1 MVCRRRHVARNLR
14 VTNMTSNPDGPT
26 AHPANAAA
34 ETKRV
39 VGASITLGAA
49 VGVTALSF
57 GLAAVSAGATVWQA
71 CALSFF
77 TFTGASQFSAMSV
90 VGAGGSLSA
99 AFGGAALLAVRNFVY
114 GLALSKRI
122 SVDRT
127 GKKLSLVRRVIAAQF
142 VIDETTAMT
151 TAQSDPG
158 LARTAFWVTALS
170 LFVTWN
176 LGTLIGALAGSVL
189 DTRALGFDAAF
200 PAAFLAMLPP
210 HLRTK
215 RGRQAAV
222 TGAVVCVLLTPFVPV
237 GVAILV
243 AVVGVMFGVRK

>member
-1 MVCRRRHVARNLR
+1 MTEADGVERRR
-14 VTNMTSNPDGPT
+14 
-26 AHPANAAA
+26 
-34 ETKRV
+34 V
-39 VGASITLGAA
+39 VSASLTLGAA

-90 VGAGGSLSA
+90 VGAGGSAVA

-114 GLALSKRI
+114 GLALAGRV
-122 SVDRT
+122 SVDGDGRRMSL
-127 GKKLSLVRRVIAAQF
+127 GKRLLAAQF

-151 TAQSDPG
+151 TTQTSLR
-158 LARTAFWVTALS
+158 LARTAFWATALS

-176 LGTLIGALAGSVL
+176 LGTLVGALAGSVL
-189 DTRALGFDAAF
+189 DTQALGFDAAF

-210 HLRTK
+210 HLRTRQGK
-215 RGRQAAV
+215 RAAL
-222 TGAVVCVLLTPFVPV
+222 TGAVLCVALTPFVPV
-237 GVAILV
+237 GIPILV
-243 AVVGVMFGVRK
+243 AVVGVLFGVRP

>member
-1 MVCRRRHVARNLR
+1 MTEADGVERRR
-14 VTNMTSNPDGPT
+14 
-26 AHPANAAA
+26 
-34 ETKRV
+34 V
-39 VGASITLGAA
+39 VSASLTLGAA

-90 VGAGGSLSA
+90 VGAGGSAVA

-114 GLALSKRI
+114 GLALAGRV
-122 SVDRT
+122 SVDGDGRR
-127 GKKLSLVRRVIAAQF
+127 LSLGKRLLAAQF

-151 TAQSDPG
+151 TTQTSPR
-158 LARTAFWVTALS
+158 LARTAFWATALS

-176 LGTLIGALAGSVL
+176 LGTLVGALAGSVL
-189 DTRALGFDAAF
+189 DTQALGFDAAF

-210 HLRTK
+210 HLRTRQGK
-215 RGRQAAV
+215 RAAL
-222 TGAVVCVLLTPFVPV
+222 TGAVLCVALTPFVPV
-237 GVAILV
+237 GIPILV
-243 AVVGVMFGVRK
+243 AVVGVLFGVRP

>member
-1 MVCRRRHVARNLR
+1 MNEPPARGTDPDPTERRRVL
-14 VTNMTSNPDGPT
+14 
-26 AHPANAAA
+26 AA
-34 ETKRV
+34 
-39 VGASITLGAA
+39 GFTLGAA

-57 GLAAVSAGATVWQA
+57 GLAAVSAGASVWQA

-90 VGAGGSLSA
+90 VGAGGSTAA

-114 GLALSKRI
+114 GVALAGRVG
-122 SVDRT
+122 VDGDGRRYPV
-127 GKKLSLVRRVIAAQF
+127 VRRLATAQF

-151 TAQSDPG
+151 MGQSEPR

-176 LGTLIGALAGSVL
+176 LGTLAGALAGSVL
-189 DTRALGFDAAF
+189 DARALGFDAAF

-210 HLRTK
+210 HLRTA
-215 RGRQAAV
+215 RGRSAAAV
-222 TGAVVCVLLTPFVPV
+222 GAIVCLVLTPFVPV

-243 AVVGVMFGVRK
+243 AVVGVVFGVRP